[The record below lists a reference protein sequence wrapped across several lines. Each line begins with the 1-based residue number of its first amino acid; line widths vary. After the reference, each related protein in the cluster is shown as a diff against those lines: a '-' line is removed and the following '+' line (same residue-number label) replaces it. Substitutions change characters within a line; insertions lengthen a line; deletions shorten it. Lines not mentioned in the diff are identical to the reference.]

1 MSLTTLSLLGETVYG
16 QASGNYDGSSM
27 DFAGNAVVAAN
38 YYAGQGAI
46 QTVSINVTDFVGE
59 IVIEATLND
68 SAEAAHWF
76 RTDVFG
82 DGITPVTEV
91 HPITVLGNFVYMRV
105 RVLGFDSG
113 TINSITLSY

>member
-1 MSLTTLSLLGETVYG
+1 MSLTNLSLLGATTYG

-27 DFAGNAVVAAN
+27 DFAGTPVTAAN

-46 QTVSINVTDFVGE
+46 QTVTINVSDFVGM
-59 IVIEATLND
+59 IYVEATLND
-68 SAEAAHWF
+68 TEQAASWF
-76 RTDVFG
+76 RTDIFG
-82 DGITPVTEV
+82 DGITPVTEI

-105 RVLGFDSG
+105 RVLGFDGG